1 MSGRQLSVT
10 EWVEAYRLA
19 WEERDADAAAALFT
33 EDSEYR
39 TGPFF
44 EPNQGADGVHAYWS
58 DVTTTQADVS
68 VRMGRPFVDG
78 DRVTVEF
85 WTEMTNDGAEI
96 TLAGCLLL
104 RFAPDGR
111 CVRLREYWGVE
122 PGRRAPHE
130 GWGE

>member
-1 MSGRQLSVT
+1 MTVE
-10 EWVEAYRLA
+10 EWVEAYRRA

-39 TGPFF
+39 AHTFQ
-44 EPNQGADGVHAYWS
+44 EPHRGQEGVHAYWTE
-58 DVTTTQADVS
+58 VTATQADVS
-68 VRMGRPFVDG
+68 VRMGKPFVDG
-78 DRVTVEF
+78 ERVTVEF
-85 WTEMTNDGAEI
+85 WTAMTNDGADV

-111 CVRLREYWGVE
+111 CARLREYWFFE
-122 PGRRAPHE
+122 PGRHAPHA